1 MYAWINCVQAKW
13 VNDQVNTFLPIRQVE
28 RQIEISYPTVKRDF
42 ELNPSTPK
50 GRWGYIHSETKRI
63 EDYIY
68 GVWNEEERR
77 AVGDN
82 LGYKMIPKWI
92 LENSQQNFE
101 K

>member
-1 MYAWINCVQAKW
+1 MSEWSSKYFPSYKTGGETDRDI
-13 VNDQVNTFLPIRQVE
+13 
-28 RQIEISYPTVKRDF
+28 ISYF
-42 ELNPSTPK
+42 EARFWTKETPK
-50 GRWGYIHSETKRI
+50 GRWGHVHSETKRI
-63 EDYIY
+63 EDDIY

-82 LGYKMIPKWI
+82 LGYKMTPKWI